1 MLKKPQ
7 NVYLPIDK
15 FQAKVF
21 KQDEDKRGEWVT
33 NFALALAE
41 EAEDGFAKELLRKA
55 QADLYKDIL
64 RGWRFNARRA
74 LEAAGCQ
81 NPTDFQVHEKCIE
94 DFGDEY
100 LEAIELLAS
109 TSKRIRNS
117 LEKKFNRDFTA
128 DGDIREDS
136 QAIPNG
142 SAITRNETR
151 ANDALEPSATISAV
165 APTREDGEDCK
176 SGTTATIYG
185 DAESGNASEATTT
198 ISDLSGARESRRTD
212 GHSLRVGNVARPPV
226 RSPGRKFRNKEDFIQ
241 WAIDTGLD
249 PDDAG
254 NCWEATMERG
264 GLTKDGKKVDNLCAY
279 TVKWCRTSKKNRKTA

>member
-21 KQDEDKRGEWVT
+21 KNGEDKRGEWVS

-41 EAEDGFAKELLRKA
+41 EAEDPFAKELLKKA

-117 LEKKFNRDFTA
+117 LEKKFNRDFMA
-128 DGDIREDS
+128 G
-136 QAIPNG
+136 
-142 SAITRNETR
+142 
-151 ANDALEPSATISAV
+151 
-165 APTREDGEDCK
+165 APTREDGEFK
-176 SGTTATIYG
+176 SDSG
-185 DAESGNASEATTT
+185 DAVNLESATSANNSE
-198 ISDLSGARESRRTD
+198 ARESRRTE
-212 GHSLRVGNVARPPV
+212 GHSMSKGVNGPSVRNLGRQARRPRDREEFHAFVADNNLHEGLAEEWYAIHEAREWVDEDGNPI
-226 RSPGRKFRNKEDFIQ
+226 RNWKG
-241 WAIDTGLD
+241 AL
-249 PDDAG
+249 
-254 NCWEATMERG
+254 NNYC
-264 GLTKDGKKVDNLCAY
+264 TKTESKR
-279 TVKWCRTSKKNRKTA
+279 RTA